1 MPDVVTKI
9 EPKNLEAEMQVLG
22 CAYLSKSALDK
33 MCDELNEDMFY
44 DKKNAA
50 IFTAM
55 KEIKKRNEN
64 IDPTV
69 LKNEIEKVQPINSI
83 GGVEYLSEVI
93 DSVVSASNAESYIN
107 IIREKA
113 LRRSLISTC
122 ETIEKLSRDEAIDT
136 GFLIDDAEKNIF
148 KVTKQRKAGDFKTSA
163 DVVKSAK
170 NQLEDLSKNDKD
182 VTGIPT
188 GFYDFDKMT
197 AGLHPSQLVIIAAR
211 PGMGKTA
218 FALKIAT
225 NAALQTGK
233 NVAIFNLEM
242 SAEQLMFRMISAQ
255 GGVDGRRLATGK
267 LNNDDWKRVN
277 EAMSE
282 LSNAPIFI
290 EDTSGITIGELRAK
304 CRRLAEKGNLGL
316 IIIDYLQ
323 LLSGGPGYGSNRQ
336 QEVSDISRN
345 LKTMA
350 MELEVPVIALAQLS
364 RSVESREDKRPML
377 SDLRESGSIEQ
388 DADIVGFL
396 YRSDYYNKDNDEN
409 NNISIV
415 EFNIMKHRA
424 GANGKVELLF
434 EKNISDFRNYVKDS
448 QPQEA

>member
-1 MPDVVTKI
+1 
-9 EPKNLEAEMQVLG
+9 
-22 CAYLSKSALDK
+22 
-33 MCDELNEDMFY
+33 MFY

-55 KEIKKRNEN
+55 KEIKKRNDN
-64 IDPTV
+64 VDPTV

-113 LRRSLISTC
+113 LRRALITTC
-122 ETIEKLSRDEAIDT
+122 ESIEKLSRDEAIDT
-136 GFLIDDAEKNIF
+136 GALIDDAEKNIF

-163 DVVKSAK
+163 DVVRSAK

-197 AGLHPSQLVIIAAR
+197 AGLHPSQLIIIAAR

-434 EKNISDFRNYVKDS
+434 EKNVSDFRNYAKDS